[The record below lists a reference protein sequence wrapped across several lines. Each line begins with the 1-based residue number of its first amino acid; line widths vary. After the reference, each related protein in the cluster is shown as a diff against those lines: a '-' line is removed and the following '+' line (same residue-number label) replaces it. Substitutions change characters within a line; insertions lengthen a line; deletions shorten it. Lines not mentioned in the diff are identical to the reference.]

1 MLMSV
6 WVHDLLGLVL
16 CNSVRVEKGGVGA
29 YIPAHA
35 SPPGNKQERLSDL
48 L

>member
-16 CNSVRVEKGGVGA
+16 RNSVRVEKGGVGV
-29 YIPAHA
+29 YFPAHA
-35 SPPGNKQERLSDL
+35 SPPGNKHMERNV
-48 L
+48 